1 VEFRARPFSELTTDE
16 LYDLLALRAE
26 VFVVEQGTPY
36 LDPDGRDRRA
46 VHLLGHSEGRLEA
59 CARWYPEGEHV
70 RLGRIATSRRVRGR
84 GHGRRLVAEALRRI
98 GKEHPGKPVLIH
110 AQTRLQAFYESLG
123 FRAEGEPFDEDG
135 IEHVVM
141 RWAAGR
147 DLSRPAAFLRP
158 QSRGRS

>member
-1 VEFRARPFSELTTDE
+1 MDFRARPFPELTVDE

-46 VHLLGHSEGRLEA
+46 VHLLGHSEDRLEA
-59 CARWYPEGEHV
+59 CARWYPEGANV
-70 RLGRIATSRRVRGR
+70 RLGRIATSRRARGR
-84 GHGRRLVAEALRRI
+84 GHGRRLVTEALRRI
-98 GKEHPGKPVLIH
+98 GEQHPWKPVLIH

-141 RWAAGR
+141 RRAADR
-147 DLSRPAAFLRP
+147 DLNRPAGCLRP
-158 QSRGRS
+158 QPRGQS